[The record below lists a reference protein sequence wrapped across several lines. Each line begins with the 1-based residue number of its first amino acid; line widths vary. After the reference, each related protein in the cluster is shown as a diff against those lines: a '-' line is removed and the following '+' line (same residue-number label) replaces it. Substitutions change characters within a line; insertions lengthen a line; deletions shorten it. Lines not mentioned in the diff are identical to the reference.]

1 MNKIHI
7 ASILLSL
14 SIHASLIGAFN
25 GQKMG
30 VRAVQPPAP
39 LKNKVQDVS
48 FEFVEVPDAVPETKE
63 VNKESRVISDKSVKA
78 KDASKKED
86 AREHKARAKEIYKS
100 KQIAKV
106 SMPSVQPTP
115 PPQPV
120 TQEVEKQKLPDA
132 EGPKKPEQQA
142 SPPMPVPEPP
152 RKVEY
157 DIVNLPEVSE
167 SIFSAPDMGPLSF
180 EAQAHKIGPYFKEV
194 KKRIEKYWMGYLL
207 FKYQNSAPQESET
220 VVKFKILPSGE
231 VTAVSVVEYSGDV
244 LFRDFSVASI
254 TNTSPFPPLPENL
267 KEELKKEGGLEI
279 IFTFRYR

>member
-7 ASILLSL
+7 ASILLSV
-14 SIHASLIGAFN
+14 SIHASLIGAFD

-30 VRAVQPPAP
+30 IRAIQPPP
-39 LKNKVQDVS
+39 QLKNKPEDVS
-48 FEFVEVPDAVPETKE
+48 FEFVEIPDSVPSTKE
-63 VNKESRVISDKSVKA
+63 INKESKVISDKSVKA
-78 KDASKKED
+78 KDNSKKEE
-86 AREHKARAKEIYKS
+86 AREHKARAKDIYKS

-106 SMPSVQPTP
+106 SMPSVQPAP
-115 PPQPV
+115 PKPV
-120 TQEVEKQKLPDA
+120 VQEVQKQKLPDS
-132 EGPKKPEQQA
+132 EGMKKPEQQTPPDTP
-142 SPPMPVPEPP
+142 SPQLPK
-152 RKVEY
+152 KVEY

-167 SIFSAPDMGPLSF
+167 SIFSAPDTGPLSF

-194 KKRIEKYWMGYLL
+194 KRRIEKYWMSYLL

-231 VTAVSVVEYSGDV
+231 VTAVTVVEYSGDV

-267 KEELKKEGGLEI
+267 KEELKKEGGLDI